1 MIELLFIRHG
11 ATAGNLQR
19 RYIGRTDEPLCP
31 AGQAQAE
38 TLGAL
43 HLQADRLIVSPLLR
57 ARQTAAIAFSGQE
70 MSLEPGFAETDFG
83 IFEGKNADELA
94 DCPAYRAWVDTGCQ
108 GPIPGGEAV
117 SDFKARCCAAFAA
130 RMQTL
135 PEGCR
140 AALVVHGGVIM
151 AICEAYA
158 LPRRDF
164 YSYHLPNGGLL
175 RARYEGGTLT
185 IL

>member
-38 TLGAL
+38 VLGAL
-43 HLQADRLIVSPLLR
+43 HLQADQLIVSPLLR
-57 ARQTAAIAFSGQE
+57 ARQTAVLAFPGQE

-83 IFEGKNADELA
+83 IFEGKNADELT

-140 AALVVHGGVIM
+140 AALVTFIPITSPTADCSG
-151 AICEAYA
+151 
-158 LPRRDF
+158 P
-164 YSYHLPNGGLL
+164 
-175 RARYEGGTLT
+175 GTRVAP
-185 IL
+185 

>member
-57 ARQTAAIAFSGQE
+57 ARQTAVLAFPGQE

-108 GPIPGGEAV
+108 GH
-117 SDFKARCCAAFAA
+117 F
-130 RMQTL
+130 
-135 PEGCR
+135 
-140 AALVVHGGVIM
+140 
-151 AICEAYA
+151 
-158 LPRRDF
+158 
-164 YSYHLPNGGLL
+164 
-175 RARYEGGTLT
+175 
-185 IL
+185 

>member
-11 ATAGNLQR
+11 ATAGNLAR

-31 AGQAQAE
+31 AGLAQAE
-38 TLGAL
+38 AL
-43 HLQADRLIVSPLLR
+43 EAQHLQADRVIVSPLLR
-57 ARQTAAIAFSGQE
+57 ARQTAELVFPGHEITI
-70 MSLEPGFAETDFG
+70 EPGFAETDFG

-108 GPIPGGEAV
+108 GPIPRGESVA
-117 SDFKARCCAAFAA
+117 DFKARCCAAFEAQI
-130 RMQTL
+130 QTL

-151 AICEAYA
+151 AICEAYT

-175 RARYEGGTLT
+175 RARYAGGTLT
-185 IL
+185 LL